1 MKRYII
7 ISVIAII
14 LIIAAAVAVFAMF
27 GSPKNGGTTATTA
40 TTEATTAEP
49 VPPEI
54 PTVTDGKYFNFTAV
68 TSESSDKGEY
78 TYYIISA
85 KSVDDLPEEL
95 VIPSEY
101 NGCEVRFIAENGFA
115 GAKIKKVYI
124 SGNIDAIYREAFYG
138 CTELCEVVVSD
149 IDGVVFF
156 NSSVFEGC
164 EKLKSVVIYNVPYVD
179 IGEYSFKNCT
189 SLEKFELQKSEIYY
203 IEKYAFGNGTSLKSF
218 NITKNTRG
226 INTLAF
232 HGCSNISITV
242 DPENTYFYSAG
253 DCIIQRSNKGLVW
266 CKSAESIPTDGSVTH
281 IEDFTFLEDMG
292 VTEYVMP
299 DFIESIGYGDIK
311 NMQGGFI
318 NCKSLES
325 IVLSKNLKKVNGNAF
340 YGLENLKKVDLASVE
355 AINMGAFDYCTALC
369 EIVWSDKLEQLC
381 SFNGCDALTEAVIPE
396 GVKNISYAFSNCKN
410 LSKLTVPESAEQIY
424 VSFNECPLISNV
436 AVPANV
442 KDISVSFSECPSLSK
457 VDISEG
463 VQFISSSFKNC
474 DLITKIVIP
483 STVERIDESFSS
495 CKLLSNVE
503 LKNSVL
509 IENQS
514 FNDCPGIIEFA
525 VPEGT
530 SDINHS
536 LQNCANLRK
545 LTLPKSI
552 AKVVSSFMECPFLM
566 DIYYG
571 GTIDE
576 WKTVNVGSLTGATI
590 VHCTDG
596 DIRLENSHPK
606 AG

>member
-27 GSPKNGGTTATTA
+27 GSPKNGGTTA

-124 SGNIDAIYREAFYG
+124 SGNIAINSKAFYG
-138 CTELCEVVVSD
+138 CTELRKVTVSD
-149 IDGVVFF
+149 VENVLFIGT
-156 NSSVFEGC
+156 SVFEGC
-164 EKLKSVVIYNVPYVD
+164 EKLESVSVYNTEGVS
-179 IGEYSFKNCT
+179 INESAFKNCK
-189 SLEKFELQKSEIYY
+189 SLERFELQKSDIYR
-203 IEKYAFGNGTSLKSF
+203 IDKSAFENCKSMKAF
-218 NITKNTRG
+218 NITKSTG
-226 INTLAF
+226 MISELAF
-232 HGCSNISITV
+232 RGCDNLTVNV
-242 DPENTYFYSAG
+242 DPENEYFYSTG
-253 DCIIQRSNKGLVW
+253 DCPIQKDNKGLIW
-266 CKSAESIPTDGSVTH
+266 CKSLDSIPADGSVTH

-299 DFIESIGYGDIK
+299 DFIESIGGGDRNRK
-311 NMQGGFI
+311 KGGFV

-325 IVLSKNLKKVNGNAF
+325 VVLSSNLKAVPYSAF
-340 YGLENLKKVDLASVE
+340 YRLENLKKVDLASVE
-355 AINMGAFDYCTALC
+355 AINMGAFDYCTALT
-369 EIVWSDKLEQLC
+369 EIVWSDNLKQLN
-381 SFNGCDALTEAVIPE
+381 SFNGCDSLAEAVIPE

-410 LSKLTVPESAEQIY
+410 LSKLTVPESTVQIY
-424 VSFNECPLISNV
+424 ASFNECPLISNV

-509 IENQS
+509 IENRS

-571 GTIDE
+571 GTIEE
-576 WKTVNVGSLTGATI
+576 WKNVNTGELMGATI

-596 DIRLENSHPK
+596 DVRLESTYQN